1 MDFGGHFLVWI
12 LGQVDD
18 NNVRKSMLDLGL
30 LEKASSNQFASLG
43 DPQDEKM

>member
-1 MDFGGHFLVWI
+1 MWI

-30 LEKASSNQFASLG
+30 LEKASSNVAGNKTFCLCIFLEVQKL
-43 DPQDEKM
+43 